1 MCHDGLTVR
10 DGSEV
15 VPKYRLAPPSQMLA
29 VRSNCRP
36 AVTEKSAASTT
47 FAHGAAQ
54 PAGGVKLNSLGVKS
68 ANVSP
73 ANSGTTH
80 GVVAGTATGGS
91 AVAVLGEPTVGAP
104 TAMPRTRNA
113 PPAMTSASER
123 GRASRDRTRH
133 LRDWR
138 AR

>member
-15 VPKYRLAPPSQMLA
+15 VPKYRLVPPSQMLA

-47 FAHGAAQ
+47 FAHGAEQ
-54 PAGGVKLNSLGVKS
+54 PAGGVKLNGLGVKS
-68 ANVSP
+68 ANWTP

-91 AVAVLGEPTVGAP
+91 AVAVLGEPTVGSATALPARMTPAP
-104 TAMPRTRNA
+104 STM
-113 PPAMTSASER
+113 
-123 GRASRDRTRH
+123 
-133 LRDWR
+133 
-138 AR
+138 